1 MITFKKVFY
10 DLYDLKKEKFI
21 NDYDIHQLNFEY
33 DYLLKYWKKKNHKR
47 FITYF
52 WIDKNKYSIAFDNDL
67 KKDFDLKNEIKKQVE
82 NKIEN
87 LNIL

>member
-1 MITFKKVFY
+1 MISFKKVFF
-10 DLYDLKKEKFI
+10 DFYDLKKDKII
-21 NDYDIHQLNFEY
+21 NDYDIHQLVFDY

-67 KKDFDLKNEIKKQVE
+67 KKDFDLKGEIKRQIE

>member
-1 MITFKKVFY
+1 
-10 DLYDLKKEKFI
+10 
-21 NDYDIHQLNFEY
+21 
-33 DYLLKYWKKKNHKR
+33 LKYWKKKNHKR

-67 KKDFDLKNEIKKQVE
+67 KKDFDLKNEIKRQIE